1 MASKHKISHHH
12 GKLTRVRKRHEHRI
26 KPILAILVV
35 LALLFIILNL
45 PSGPQVVEPVI
56 IEPYCGDDVCDI
68 DENCATCPGDCG
80 VCGEEAEYGWLPDLN
95 EALPQQLCDFETDG
109 DAFIY
114 ASDNGEKDVCSCII
128 DEGTRKNCETTVS
141 DKDFYTEATSTFN
154 LDLCDQISD
163 DITKDACMLVVQS
176 GIDYVAE
183 SEPKYLAH
191 YYNKAQNV
199 DDAIALLEADIAE
212 NGDLFD
218 PLITLTMAYS
228 QKMLVE
234 YNQDEYFQ
242 KALETVN
249 RAIALNPES
258 PVGYT
263 AKGYLYEIQPDQSK
277 AIEQYEIA
285 LEKNPQYVPAY
296 IGRGH
301 SYNKL
306 GFLPDA
312 LADFEMARQLD
323 VGTFYQSIYANLCR
337 LYSSRGPDYLETAIE
352 NCLVV
357 IETDFFDSTADNIM
371 GAYITLAD
379 LYIVVE
385 RYDEAYTYI
394 QEALVQLPNSPD
406 ALITLS
412 KYYFL
417 TEDYPMAEE
426 AANDCLENDPK
437 RAACYYSL
445 SRAQYMQD
453 ELDDALEM
461 ALKGLEVLDDDVS
474 LLAPNKPTIR
484 GLLYYQVANIY
495 YYLGDET
502 NELKY
507 KELGDAIFS

>member
-1 MASKHKISHHH
+1 MDLYTIESHEKAFALILLVIIGVGLYLLSDTASPGI
-12 GKLTRVRKRHEHRI
+12 
-26 KPILAILVV
+26 
-35 LALLFIILNL
+35 
-45 PSGPQVVEPVI
+45 EPVAG
-56 IEPYCGDDVCDI
+56 CGDRVCDV
-68 DENCATCPGDCG
+68 DESCSICPADCG
-80 VCGEEAEYGWLPDLN
+80 ACSETLEYEWLPDLN
-95 EALPQQLCDFETDG
+95 AALPQQLCDFESDG
-109 DAFIY
+109 EAFIV
-114 ASDNGEKDVCSCII
+114 ASDTGNKAICACIN
-128 DEGTRKNCETTVS
+128 EESTRKNCETTVS
-141 DKDFYTEATSTFN
+141 EKDYYIQAIESFDISLCEEIEEEIPREACKS
-154 LDLCDQISD
+154 
-163 DITKDACMLVVQS
+163 VVSS
-176 GIDYVAE
+176 GIDFVSE

-199 DDAIALLEADIAE
+199 DGAIALLETDIEE

-234 YNQDEYFQ
+234 YNQDELFQ
-242 KALETVN
+242 TALDTVD
-249 RAIALNPES
+249 RAIALSPES

-263 AKGYLYEIQPDQSK
+263 AKGYLYEIQPDLLE
-277 AIEQYEIA
+277 AIKQYNIA
-285 LEKNPQYVPAY
+285 LEKSPDYIPAY

-301 SYNKL
+301 AYNKKGVL
-306 GFLPDA
+306 GLA
-312 LADFEMARQLD
+312 LADFEMAKQLD

-337 LYSSRGPDYLETAIE
+337 LYASRGPDYLDDAIG
-352 NCLVV
+352 NCLIV

-371 GAYITLAD
+371 GAHITLAD
-379 LYIVVE
+379 LYMVAE
-385 RYDEAYTYI
+385 RYDEAYTQI

-406 ALITLS
+406 AHVTLS

-426 AANDCLENDPK
+426 AASDCLEEDPM

-453 ELDDALEM
+453 KLDDAIEA

-474 LLAPNKPTIR
+474 LLIPNKPTIE
-484 GLLYYQVANIY
+484 GLLYYQLANTY